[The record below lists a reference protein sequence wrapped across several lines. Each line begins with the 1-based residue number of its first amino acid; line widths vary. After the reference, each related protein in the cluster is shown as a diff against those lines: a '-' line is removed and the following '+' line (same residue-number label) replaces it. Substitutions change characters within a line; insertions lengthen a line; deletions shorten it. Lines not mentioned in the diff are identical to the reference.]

1 MKTIHRMQPCLWFA
15 GNAEEAVAFY
25 TGIFPNSRIISKPVV
40 SQEVSAASGLPKG
53 SVLCIEFE
61 LDGQPYLALNG
72 GPQFKFTEAVSLMI
86 RCKDQQEIDHYW
98 NKLSAGG
105 PKEAQICGW
114 LKDKYGLS
122 WQVTPESLSE
132 MMRDPEGY
140 DRMMVALM
148 GMSKLVI
155 ADLEAAFAGK

>member
-1 MKTIHRMQPCLWFA
+1 MSKIQRTQPCLWFE

-25 TGIFPNSRIISKPVV
+25 TGIFPNSKVINTLLTSKAVAM
-40 SQEVSAASGLPKG
+40 ESGNTEG
-53 SVLCIEFE
+53 TVLCIEFE

-72 GPQFKFTEAVSLMI
+72 GPQFKFNEAVSLMI

-98 NKLSAGG
+98 NKLGTGG

-122 WQVTPESLSE
+122 WQVIPESLSE

-148 GMSKLVI
+148 GMSKLVV
-155 ADLEAAFAGK
+155 ADLEKAFKG